1 MPQTKTVQI
10 NTRHPPTGLYVH
22 IPWCVRKCPYCDFNS
37 HERRHEIDER
47 AYVRK
52 LIEDYR
58 SDQESIDRSISTVYI
73 GGGTPSLFHADSYEL
88 LFKELN
94 LTGVPE
100 ITLEANPGTI
110 ERDDFDKYA
119 RAGVTRV
126 SIGVQSFDAEKLES
140 LGRIP
145 SSDEAAG
152 AVQQALRSG
161 LDSVNLDLMYGL
173 PNQTVDQV
181 LEDLRI
187 AIELNPAHIS
197 WYQLT
202 IEPNTVFGRHP
213 PQLPIDDY
221 RAEMSERGIELLQ
234 ANGFERYEV
243 SAYARDDKKCEHNLN
258 YWQFGDYLGIG
269 AGAHGK
275 LTKSDRLIRTR
286 KNKQPDA
293 YLESTKRITTE
304 IDKRELPVEFMMNSL
319 RLTKGVTK
327 SQFTDRTR
335 LPYACIETTVS
346 ALVEE
351 KVMQP
356 DRLALTE
363 FGYRHLDYAVGQFL
377 H

>member
-1 MPQTKTVQI
+1 M
-10 NTRHPPTGLYVH
+10 NNSHPPTGLYVH

-58 SDQESIDRSISTVYI
+58 SDQESIDRPISTVYI

-88 LFKELN
+88 LFEELN
-94 LTGVPE
+94 LHGVSE

-119 RAGVTRV
+119 RAGITRV

-140 LGRIP
+140 LGRIH

-152 AVQQALRSG
+152 AVRQALRSG
-161 LDSVNLDLMYGL
+161 FDSVNLDLMYGL

-187 AIELNPAHIS
+187 AIDLNPQHIS

-202 IEPNTVFGRHP
+202 IEPNTVFGRRP

-234 ANGFERYEV
+234 NNGFERYEV
-243 SAYARDDKKCEHNLN
+243 SAYARDAKKCEHNLN
-258 YWQFGDYLGIG
+258 YWHFGDYLGIG

-275 LTKSDRLIRTR
+275 LTQSDQLIRTR
-286 KNKQPDA
+286 KNKQPSA
-293 YLESTKRITTE
+293 YLKSTKRITTE
-304 IDKRELPVEFMMNSL
+304 IDRKELSVEFMMNAL
-319 RLTKGVTK
+319 RLTNGVDK
-327 SQFTDRTR
+327 PLFTDRTR
-335 LPYACIETTVS
+335 VPFACIEATVS
-346 ALVEE
+346 ALVGE